1 MLRRYELTDEERNRI
16 APLLPPENSG
26 KQGRPKSAAG
36 QFWKELFGLL
46 VAELHGETF
55 QNVMVPGKLFIPISV
70 NGLKTAPLII
80 FFVFWA

>member
-1 MLRRYELTDEERNRI
+1 M
-16 APLLPPENSG
+16 
-26 KQGRPKSAAG
+26 
-36 QFWKELFGLL
+36 ELFGLL

-80 FFVFWA
+80 FFVF